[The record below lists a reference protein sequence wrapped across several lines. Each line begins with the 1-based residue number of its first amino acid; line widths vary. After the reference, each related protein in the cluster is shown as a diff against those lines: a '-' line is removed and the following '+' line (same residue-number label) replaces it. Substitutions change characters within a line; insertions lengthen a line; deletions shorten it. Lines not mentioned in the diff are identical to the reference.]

1 MNKNLKILFIILG
14 TLIVSFLI
22 GLYVVRQQENK
33 FLKLEG
39 EYSVLSENY
48 KNRLDS
54 VNYYKTMRK
63 AEKDSLY
70 VIIQNK
76 ENLNRELAQRNEIL
90 DKKITYI
97 QNKEIVIPTTTNGLT
112 DYYNKRY
119 SVTDNVV
126 IEERVG
132 LTYQTAYNASY
143 ELEEKDKLGE
153 ILELKNSQ
161 ISNNIELIGNL
172 EDNIGN
178 FKTMLSSAEK
188 EITQREQLQ
197 VSANRNIKTLEK
209 EVKMLNKN
217 SKINKFLIPTAAIL
231 GGFIGYKIAK

>member
-1 MNKNLKILFIILG
+1 MNKNLKIFFIILG

-39 EYSVLSENY
+39 EYSVLSRNY

-54 VNYYKTMRK
+54 VNYYKIMRK

-70 VIIQNK
+70 IIIQNK
-76 ENLNRELAQRNEIL
+76 ENLNKELAQRNEIL

-143 ELEEKDKLGE
+143 ELEEKDKLSQV
-153 ILELKNSQ
+153 LELKNSQ

-188 EITQREQLQ
+188 EIAQREQLQ
-197 VSANRNIKTLEK
+197 ISADKNIKTLEK
-209 EVKMLNKN
+209 EVKILSKN
-217 SKINKFLIPTAAIL
+217 SKINKFLIPTAAVL

>member
-1 MNKNLKILFIILG
+1 MNKNLKTLFIILG
-14 TLIVSFLI
+14 ALVVSFLI
-22 GLYVVRQQENK
+22 GLYIVRQQENK

-54 VNYYKTMRK
+54 MNYYKTIRK

-76 ENLNRELAQRNEIL
+76 ENLNRELVQRNEIL

-97 QNKEIVIPTTTNGLT
+97 QNKEIIIPTTTNGLT

-119 SVTDNVV
+119 SVTNNVV

-188 EITQREQLQ
+188 EIAQREQLQ

-209 EVKMLNKN
+209 EVKILSKN